1 MSATAD
7 ASASEPSR
15 VAAPVTPPKQRP
27 AENPLVQKTPLAAR
41 PGSGFANEATNK
53 ADLKRDSPRAQQ
65 VWVDSAMN
73 NFHGMV
79 DTLSLIQTRMR
90 PPADEE
96 EPMVARIVR
105 NSATML
111 AKARYTLDHA
121 TSEELT
127 KEKFMIQSFIDYVNA
142 IGDVVLGEGKVAVD
156 SQTTSIPP
164 LDPREHATAPDV
176 FFRVHE
182 QVSDDNAVPTWP
194 GGAAV
199 AEFKARIRMFIDE
212 AGCMNLSV
220 ESKEASVQMQKNG
233 RSLLRANGRCVSWTI
248 EVWEHRNARLFCFDR
263 SGFAV
268 SSKFDWLNDEEHIL
282 PMFFNRLYNPAGCSR
297 RINGDDLT
305 IQPVADRQLR
315 ERIYKT
321 IMANDFYAAML
332 PSLDDVTG
340 STLRIQAALRDNENR
355 EGNPILVECF
365 TIGEPLS
372 ICDGLYGRATRVYRV
387 ILARDVNR
395 DDSKGKGKPAPIY
408 ALKDAWREAC
418 RRPEADFYDFIAAK
432 TEPERLSAAGMV
444 VCHGSIDLDRVDSS
458 GFRLHV
464 THNVP
469 DGKNY
474 DHHHRIHTRILLSP
488 VGSPLCKFT
497 STLALAKALEHGVIQ
512 HQIAFDAGVM
522 HRDVSEG
529 NLLFVEETPG
539 DQIARAFLADWDYAE
554 FTPAAAE
561 EFNHLFPKRT
571 KVDEFE
577 VDKSLKDMTG
587 TRPFLAIEILRTS
600 GTTDAVKHAS
610 HHDLESFYWLLIW
623 MVLRHT
629 VHQSRWEEY
638 ACGKLFDCADENE
651 KVASLGKDVP
661 VPESNAGFCALASSL
676 QVLVRRQ
683 NPPKPKKK
691 SFLVGAA
698 ANVDD
703 KPPAANN
710 AITHKDVLEIFQ
722 SCFDEFDWPFK
733 NTGEDKAIV
742 YVPPPTSL
750 QVAAGGSTIPKT
762 GDKRSLE
769 AVDEGVEVSESKKAK
784 LAEVSGRVLRSR
796 SKKSQR

>member
-1 MSATAD
+1 MSATPD

-15 VAAPVTPPKQRP
+15 VAAPVTPRKQRP

-79 DTLSLIQTRMR
+79 DTLSLIQSRMR
-90 PPADEE
+90 PPADGE

-105 NSATML
+105 DSAHML
-111 AKARYTLDHA
+111 AKARCTLDHA
-121 TSEELT
+121 TTEELT

-142 IGDVVLGEGKVAVD
+142 IGDLVLGEGKVAV
-156 SQTTSIPP
+156 
-164 LDPREHATAPDV
+164 
-176 FFRVHE
+176 
-182 QVSDDNAVPTWP
+182 SDDDAVPTWP

-282 PMFFNRLYNPAGCSR
+282 PTFFNRLYNPAGSSR

-321 IMANDFYAAML
+321 VMANDFYAAML

-340 STLRIQAALRDNENR
+340 STLRIQAALRDEENR

-365 TIGEPLS
+365 SIGEPLS

-432 TEPERLSAAGMV
+432 TEPERFSAAGMV
-444 VCHGSIDLDRVDSS
+444 VCHGSIDLNRVDSS

-512 HQIAFDAGVM
+512 HQIAFDAGVL

-539 DQIARAFLADWDYAE
+539 AQIARAFLSDWDYAE

-561 EFNHLFPKRT
+561 EFNHLFPQRT

-587 TRPFLAIEILRTS
+587 TRPFLAIEIARAS
-600 GTTDAVKHAS
+600 QQEAESVKHAA

-623 MVLRHT
+623 MILRHT
-629 VHQSRWEEY
+629 EHTNPLNNM
-638 ACGKLFDCADENE
+638 ACGAVFDSILPVAKFSSLTLSEGIPVSKARDPGLRTL
-651 KVASLGKDVP
+651 VASFRKLVQQQNPGDDDDDDDLVGEAAAAQVLGKSKP
-661 VPESNAGFCALASSL
+661 
-676 QVLVRRQ
+676 RR
-683 NPPKPKKK
+683 
-691 SFLVGAA
+691 
-698 ANVDD
+698 
-703 KPPAANN
+703 
-710 AITHKDVLEIFQ
+710 ITHGAVLEVIESALQ
-722 SCFDEFDWPFK
+722 RPWPFG
-733 NTGEDKAIV
+733 NTGEDKAREF
-742 YVPPPTSL
+742 VPPPTSVH
-750 QVAAGGSTIPKT
+750 VAAGGSVTGSRSKRTISAMEQ
-762 GDKRSLE
+762 D
-769 AVDEGVEVSESKKAK
+769 GVEVSESKKAK
-784 LAEVSGRVLRSR
+784 VVEVSGRVLRSR
-796 SKKSQR
+796 SKKP